1 MVFIRHM
8 NKFTCD
14 FEVCA
19 LKLFRGIVFKYGYKN
34 SYKQATPFYFYPS
47 QNIVSVYH
55 PFIIKCT
62 CQFLT
67 IIMTSFAA
75 LLKNILAYLLNSTST
90 TFAYKWSYCFSDY
103 LLLLDTTLQ

>member
-1 MVFIRHM
+1 MIFIRHM

-19 LKLFRGIVFKYGYKN
+19 LKLFAGIVFKYIYKN
-34 SYKQATPFYFYPS
+34 SYKQAGPFYFYPS

-62 CQFLT
+62 CQFL
-67 IIMTSFAA
+67 ISYYNYDLFFSFAA

-90 TFAYKWSYCFSDY
+90 TFTYKQPYCFSDY
-103 LLLLDTTLQ
+103 PL